1 MSPTAPTRKVRILDR
16 ETLEVVG
23 FSGGHGGHG
32 AAEFYHIHS
41 IASDSKNNIY
51 LGESFGQPALTWA
64 CKGGLR

>member
-23 FSGGHGGHG
+23 FSGGHGV
-32 AAEFYHIHS
+32 AEFYHIHS

-51 LGESFGQPALTWA
+51 LGESFGQPALKWA